1 MTPSERTALADGADL
16 THLDEH
22 GRPRM
27 VDIVEKDTTRR
38 TAVAQG
44 HIRMSLATLTAIKTG
59 DVRKGDALQVARL
72 AAIMGGKRTSDLI
85 PLCHQLPGTS
95 FSVDLEP
102 DDDLPGIVIRV
113 EAKVFGQT
121 GVEMEALTAVSIGL
135 LTIYDMAK
143 SLDRGMVIEHVHLRF
158 KDGGKSGTWSVD
170 PSST

>member
-72 AAIMGGKRTSDLI
+72 AAIMGESVRAISFRSVTNSRALHSRWIWSRTMTFQESSSASKRK
-85 PLCHQLPGTS
+85 
-95 FSVDLEP
+95 FSARPASRWRLSP
-102 DDDLPGIVIRV
+102 PCPSAYSPYTTWRNP
-113 EAKVFGQT
+113 
-121 GVEMEALTAVSIGL
+121 SI
-135 LTIYDMAK
+135 AA
-143 SLDRGMVIEHVHLRF
+143 
-158 KDGGKSGTWSVD
+158 W
-170 PSST
+170 